1 MGWTTDIA
9 VVGGGAYGLSIAHAL
24 RQRRPDL
31 SVTLLD
37 RGDFASGETGRCG
50 AGIRVQW
57 GATGNIL
64 LSLHSL
70 EMFERF
76 AELYDYP
83 DGIEF
88 KQTGY
93 LMLAYT
99 ESQLELFKVNQ
110 TIQAKYGIHPDILTP
125 QEVTR
130 LAPSLNVEGMLGAVF
145 FDRDASL
152 SPFRVL
158 DGYAHAARRLGADL
172 RWGVD
177 VQDLA
182 RAGDGFQLATS
193 AGLLNAGR
201 VILATDTR
209 IPQLLAPLGL
219 DLPVKPLPNQAF
231 VTEPLAPLLEPCV
244 MSFGHE
250 MFLNQTA
257 RGSFVVVCSDK
268 GRSFGFDA
276 APRADLFPRSAGRAI
291 SLVPALAGARVLR
304 SWGGLYSVTPD
315 MQPVLGE
322 TAVPGLIV
330 ALSSAKGFMTS
341 PAAGRIIA
349 ELVDGVTP
357 PDWVAALGPG
367 RFDGRPLEKEPAVV

>member
-1 MGWTTDIA
+1 MGWTSDIA
-9 VVGGGAYGLSIAHAL
+9 VVGGGAYGLAIAHAL

-64 LSLHSL
+64 LSLRSL

-93 LMLAYT
+93 VMLAYT
-99 ESQLELFKVNQ
+99 ESQLELFKTNRA
-110 TIQAKYGIHPDILTP
+110 IQAKYGIFPDIITP

-145 FDRDASL
+145 LDRDASL

-158 DGYAHAARRLGADL
+158 DGFARAARRLGADL

-177 VQDLA
+177 VRNIA
-182 RAGDGFQLATS
+182 RDVDGFTLATS

-209 IPQLLAPLGL
+209 IPQLLAP
-219 DLPVKPLPNQAF
+219 
-231 VTEPLAPLLEPCV
+231 
-244 MSFGHE
+244 
-250 MFLNQTA
+250 
-257 RGSFVVVCSDK
+257 
-268 GRSFGFDA
+268 
-276 APRADLFPRSAGRAI
+276 
-291 SLVPALAGARVLR
+291 
-304 SWGGLYSVTPD
+304 W
-315 MQPVLGE
+315 
-322 TAVPGLIV
+322 GLICR
-330 ALSSAKGFMTS
+330 SSRCPTRPSS
-341 PAAGRIIA
+341 PSRWRRCSRRA
-349 ELVDGVTP
+349 
-357 PDWVAALGPG
+357 
-367 RFDGRPLEKEPAVV
+367 